1 MQSTVNNPMQFHL
14 TGTCS
19 LLVAAGLLVSC
30 ETPRGRALGE
40 LSKAGI
46 EPSGNA
52 LLEAVADQDSARA
65 GWLLDVGVYTEQRDA
80 RGRTPV
86 RIAIENRD
94 VPSVFKLL
102 AAKANVNATT
112 ADQISVLGVAVG
124 LDETAIVEKL
134 LAAGARTDGL
144 MPDGEKIL
152 PWAIR
157 HGRLT
162 FVRAMM
168 KSGADPHLKDRQGN
182 PLLHVAMESGRR
194 DLMESLIDLGADP
207 GAINA
212 AGESTI
218 LIAFRQGW
226 LESVPKLAT
235 AGADPNAR
243 GADGLTL
250 LDHAVAAG
258 DPRKIE
264 LLLKIGA
271 DPNIRQPSPGSL
283 SPLEMIL
290 TNGNLALFRIFLNH
304 SAKPPDGKWDA
315 WLWKALAKRD
325 HETARLLLSHG
336 AKASTRGPQGLLLVE
351 SAALGR
357 QGSFVK
363 LLTDFGAPA
372 GNAVYHSSA
381 RGDLEMVSLL
391 ISCGVP
397 VNVTRIPSRDTP
409 LGAAI
414 RNKQDRV
421 ASLLIQHGADV
432 NLRLPEGQ
440 APLHLAI
447 ATGCHRTVKDLLA
460 AGADPNTPFD
470 LPVSPDFLKNVRP
483 GDLRKV
489 LKYDQNVT
497 PLMMAADSG
506 VIPTARHLIRAGAKM
521 QVRTRTT
528 NIWPINFASR
538 RNDVKMM
545 RLFLGRDPLREER
558 RIEISLAEQRARIYD
573 AEGKEIFTTK
583 VSTGKKGHATPT
595 GEFVITNKYRDWK
608 STLYNDASM
617 PYFQRFSCG
626 DFGLHQGNVP
636 GYPASH
642 GCIRVPAGNAAK
654 LFTITQAGDR
664 VRIMP

>member
-1 MQSTVNNPMQFHL
+1 MTATVNRPMQFHL
-14 TGTCS
+14 SRTCP
-19 LLVAAGLLVSC
+19 LLIAAGLLVSC
-30 ETPRGRALGE
+30 ETPRGRALAE

-52 LLEAVADQDSARA
+52 LLQAIGDQDSTRA
-65 GWLLDVGVYTEQRDA
+65 GWLLDVGVYTEQHDA

-94 VPSVFKLL
+94 IPSVFRLL
-102 AAKANVNATT
+102 AANANVNATT
-112 ADQISVLGVAVG
+112 PDQVSVLGVAVELG
-124 LDETAIVEKL
+124 ETAIAEKL
-134 LAAGARTDGL
+134 LTAGARTDGL

-182 PLLHVAMESGRR
+182 PLLLVAMESGRR
-194 DLMESLIDLGADP
+194 DLVESLIQLGADP
-207 GAINA
+207 GATNA
-212 AGESTI
+212 TGETTI
-218 LIAFRQGW
+218 QIAFRQGW
-226 LESVPKLAT
+226 LEAVPKLAA

-243 GADGLTL
+243 GVDGLTL
-250 LDHAVAAG
+250 LDHAVTAG
-258 DPRKIE
+258 DPREID

-271 DPNIRQPSPGSL
+271 DPNIRPPSPGSA
-283 SPLEMIL
+283 SPMERIF
-290 TNGNLALFRIFLNH
+290 TTGNLALFRIFLDH
-304 SAKPPDGKWDA
+304 GAKPPDGKWDA

-325 HETARLLLSHG
+325 HQAARLLLSHG
-336 AKASTRGPQGLLLVE
+336 AKASTRGPNGQLLLE
-351 SAALGR
+351 SAALSQ

-363 LLTDFGAPA
+363 LLTDYGSPA
-372 GNAVYHSSA
+372 GNALYQSSA
-381 RGDLEMVSLL
+381 RGDLDMVSLL
-391 ISCGVP
+391 ISCDVP
-397 VNVTRIPSRDTP
+397 VNVTCIPSRDTP
-409 LGAAI
+409 LGVAI

-421 ASLLIQHGADV
+421 ASLLIRHGANV

-447 ATGCHRTVKDLLA
+447 ATGCHRTVRDLLA

-470 LPVSPDFLKNVRP
+470 LPVSPDFLKTVRL
-483 GDLRKV
+483 GILRWA
-489 LKYDQNVT
+489 LKNDHNVT

-506 VIPTARHLIRAGAKM
+506 IIPTARHLIRAGAKM
-521 QVRTRTT
+521 EVRTRTT
-528 NIWPINFASR
+528 RLWPINFASR
-538 RNDVKMM
+538 RDDVKMM

-573 AEGKEIFTTK
+573 SEGKEIFTTK

-617 PYFQRFSCG
+617 PYFQRLSCG

-654 LFTITQAGDR
+654 LYTMTQAGDR
-664 VRIMP
+664 VMIMP

>member
-1 MQSTVNNPMQFHL
+1 MRLPLRLHL
-14 TGTCS
+14 PKTGP
-19 LLVAAGLLVSC
+19 LLIAAGLLVSC
-30 ETPRGRALGE
+30 GTPQKRALRE

-46 EPSGNA
+46 EPSGSA
-52 LLEAVADQDSARA
+52 LLQAVTDQDSTRT

-102 AAKANVNATT
+102 AAKADVNATT
-112 ADQISVLGVAVG
+112 QDQVSVLGVAVELG
-124 LDETAIVEKL
+124 ETAIVEKL
-134 LAAGARTDGL
+134 LTAGARTDGR

-162 FVRAMM
+162 FVRAMI

-194 DLMESLIDLGADP
+194 DLVESLIHLGADP
-207 GAINA
+207 GATNA
-212 AGESTI
+212 AGETTI
-218 LIAFRQGW
+218 QIAFRQGW
-226 LESVPKLAT
+226 LEAVPKLAA

-243 GADGLTL
+243 GADGQTL
-250 LDHAVAAG
+250 LDRAVALG
-258 DPRKIE
+258 DAEKID

-271 DPNIRQPSPGSL
+271 DPNGRQPSPGSVP
-283 SPLEMIL
+283 PLERIF
-290 TNGNLALFRIFLNH
+290 TDGDRALFRIFLDH
-304 SAKPPDGKWDA
+304 GAKPPEAKWDS

-325 HETARLLLSHG
+325 HEAARLLLSHG
-336 AKASTRGPQGLLLVE
+336 AQASTRGPHGLLLVE
-351 SAALGR
+351 SAALEG

-363 LLTDFGAPA
+363 MLTDYGGPT
-372 GNAVYHSSA
+372 GNALYQSSA
-381 RGDLEMVSLL
+381 RGDLDMVGLL
-391 ISCGVP
+391 ISCGAP
-397 VNVTRIPSRDTP
+397 VNVTQIPSRDTP

-421 ASLLIQHGADV
+421 ASLLIHHGADV

-447 ATGCHRTVKDLLA
+447 ATGCHRTVRDLLA

-470 LPVSPDFLKNVRP
+470 LPVSPDFLKKVRP
-483 GDLRKV
+483 GVILRWV
-489 LKYDQNVT
+489 LKNDRNVT

-521 QVRTRTT
+521 ETRTRTT
-528 NIWPINFASR
+528 HLWPINFASR

-545 RLFLGRDPLREER
+545 RLFLGRDPLQEER

-573 AEGKEIFTTK
+573 SGGKEIFTTQ
-583 VSTGKKGHATPT
+583 VSTGKKGYATPT
-595 GEFVITNKYRDWK
+595 GEFVITNKYRDWR

-617 PYFQRFSCG
+617 PYFQRLSCG

-654 LFTITQAGDR
+654 LYTMTQAGDR
-664 VRIMP
+664 VKIMP